1 MSSFLLPNNISNS
14 LLNTNTH
21 KAPPHPCPASASSHP
36 VVNRYHLLT
45 FHHGKNVPKRCLKL
59 QDPMLTVPRPAKAK
73 ALQNKIWQDQSS
85 VRRKRVDST
94 SDVQPRTK
102 EPRVQEPS
110 ASQAKAYHRYR
121 PAVLSD
127 NEDAEGLIA
136 QVLTRAPKKKPVHP
150 PPDYE
155 GESNKESDEEDAY
168 EDEVLDEYNLHG
180 LDKEIIESE
189 APQWAPQKTI
199 KVRKAATS
207 QSSAGQDDVQLPP
220 VHDEYEATTASEND
234 HFQGERE
241 GLPTDDDSEKDKDSE
256 DDSSGGPKQLPHWA
270 SVYKKYQGGSREQ
283 AAVAM
288 GFVSSTSEG
297 VNKDRT
303 TQSKQWRAAPYD
315 LPSPGQR
322 LISLK
327 TQPLTLREIL
337 GIAIRQVTGDAMCV
351 SAYTPIEK
359 LPGYLLSVVLGSV
372 PKVEGGEVYVARL
385 NRDVMLKVDLVRLLN
400 NRLSI
405 YQSKTKRIARGI
417 VEVKYSLDSEKAD
430 RKSQIVELVKN
441 SQFIFAR
448 KEISRDVDRSK
459 PFQHPVILRVLQEVY
474 FSGRRG
480 QSLGSKHSSRFT
492 SSIKEGAASNELE
505 LPPAMVAMAATA
517 VHAALEDFV
526 MKQDF
531 SADLYEDKY
540 LSQAC
545 NLSRPDPHQEKPNLV
560 IYLYSR

>member
-1 MSSFLLPNNISNS
+1 M
-14 LLNTNTH
+14 
-21 KAPPHPCPASASSHP
+21 
-36 VVNRYHLLT
+36 R
-45 FHHGKNVPKRCLKL
+45 
-59 QDPMLTVPRPAKAK
+59 
-73 ALQNKIWQDQSS
+73 
-85 VRRKRVDST
+85 
-94 SDVQPRTK
+94 
-102 EPRVQEPS
+102 
-110 ASQAKAYHRYR
+110 
-121 PAVLSD
+121 
-127 NEDAEGLIA
+127 ED
-136 QVLTRAPKKKPVHP
+136 T
-150 PPDYE
+150 
-155 GESNKESDEEDAY
+155 Y

-199 KVRKAATS
+199 KVHKAATS

-241 GLPTDDDSEKDKDSE
+241 GLPTDNDSEKDKDSE
-256 DDSSGGPKQLPHWA
+256 DDSSGGPKQRRAHKRVDA
-270 SVYKKYQGGSREQ
+270 QR
-283 AAVAM
+283 
-288 GFVSSTSEG
+288 SE
-297 VNKDRT
+297 NT
-303 TQSKQWRAAPYD
+303 
-315 LPSPGQR
+315 R

-372 PKVEGGEVYVARL
+372 PKVEGGEVYVAWL
-385 NRDVMLKVDLVRLLN
+385 KRDMMLKVDLVRLLN
-400 NRLSI
+400 NQLSI
-405 YQSKTKRIARGI
+405 YRSKTKRIACGI

-459 PFQHPVILRVLQEVY
+459 PFQHPAILRVLQEVY

-517 VHAALEDFV
+517 VGPTHHLELLLYAHGYVQVHAALEDFV

-531 SADLYEDKY
+531 SADLYED
-540 LSQAC
+540 
-545 NLSRPDPHQEKPNLV
+545 
-560 IYLYSR
+560 IYRKHVTFLDQIREGSIRRYHRLMSDLYRLTSDHTTPATEVAENDVMQILDINDMPE